1 MRTCYFCFLCVFFPC
16 RKLHENK
23 SMALIRFNKRPIGVT
38 ELFSLPLSSLF
49 FEIIFPCPF
58 LLYFYFIQHEDEV
71 PNPNCR
77 YVIVAKSGTFFSRSR
92 LPENKKAKKICP
104 ERKRY
109 NFSASSSS
117 WCPLRYI
124 WFFHVVLHVDCNQT
138 CCIIKLFGRASH
150 F

>member
-1 MRTCYFCFLCVFFPC
+1 MLFLLFMCFFPF

-23 SMALIRFNKRPIGVT
+23 SMALIRFNKQTQPIGVT
-38 ELFSLPLSSLF
+38 ELFSFYLHQSLF
-49 FEIIFPCPF
+49 FEKIFPCPF

-77 YVIVAKSGTFFSRSR
+77 YVIVANSGTVFSRSR

-109 NFSASSSS
+109 NFSSSS
-117 WCPLRYI
+117 WCPYGISGFSMSYYTLI
-124 WFFHVVLHVDCNQT
+124 VIEL
-138 CCIIKLFGRASH
+138 AA
-150 F
+150 

>member
-16 RKLHENK
+16 RKLDENK
-23 SMALIRFNKRPIGVT
+23 SMALMIRFNKRKPSEFPNYFLI
-38 ELFSLPLSSLF
+38 LF
-49 FEIIFPCPF
+49 FEITFPCPF
-58 LLYFYFIQHEDEV
+58 PLYFYFIQHEDEV

-77 YVIVAKSGTFFSRSR
+77 YVIIAKSGTVHSRSR

-124 WFFHVVLHVDCNQT
+124 WFFHVVLHVDCNRT
-138 CCIIKLFGRASH
+138 CCIVKLFGRTSH